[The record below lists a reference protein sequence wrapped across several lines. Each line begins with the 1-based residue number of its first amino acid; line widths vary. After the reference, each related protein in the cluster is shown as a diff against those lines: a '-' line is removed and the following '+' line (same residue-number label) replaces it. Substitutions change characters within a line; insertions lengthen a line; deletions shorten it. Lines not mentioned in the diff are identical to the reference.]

1 MNPSATLVRLS
12 WLVALL
18 ALVAAGS
25 GLLWPGRGEPF
36 SFTTLH
42 EQTVEMYGRGL
53 YRHDTLFA
61 GAGNR
66 GTDAVTLLLGVP
78 LLIASTVLHRRG
90 SARGTLL
97 LTGTLVYF
105 LYVYASYALGAVAY
119 NELFLLYVA
128 LFSASLYAFVL
139 AFGSVDLRALGS
151 PRLPRRG
158 LAAFLFASGLV
169 TLIVWSGPVVAAL
182 LQGAPPA
189 RLDSYAAPVTFA
201 LDLATI
207 TPATFLAGVL
217 VLRRDPRGY
226 RIALSLLVLE
236 AMLAPLIALQT
247 VSQLSAGVAYTPA
260 QIVGPMMGFVLLAL
274 LAVRMLVAILR
285 GVVDPASP
293 TEARGPRDHR
303 YREARG

>member
-1 MNPSATLVRLS
+1 
-12 WLVALL
+12 
-18 ALVAAGS
+18 
-25 GLLWPGRGEPF
+25 
-36 SFTTLH
+36 
-42 EQTVEMYGRGL
+42 MYGRGL

-66 GTDAVTLLLGVP
+66 GTDAVTLLLGIP

-97 LTGTLVYF
+97 LTGTLAYF
-105 LYVYASYALGAVAY
+105 LYVDASYALGAVAY

-128 LFSASLYAFVL
+128 LLSASLYAFVL
-139 AFGSVDLRALGS
+139 AFGSIDLRTLGS
-151 PRLPRRG
+151 PGLPRRG

-189 RLDSYAAPVTFA
+189 RLDSYATPVTFA

-247 VSQLSAGVAYTPA
+247 VSQLSAGVA
-260 QIVGPMMGFVLLAL
+260 
-274 LAVRMLVAILR
+274 
-285 GVVDPASP
+285 
-293 TEARGPRDHR
+293 
-303 YREARG
+303 